1 MSVLLWYTASDYPCN
16 IFKLLYHDR
25 PILLTIV
32 LNTSMF
38 VDSWCFRTDAT
49 NGVVESSRHRCNWN
63 GVSMW
68 ESCYNFRKG
77 IVIYIYFNTVLLRVI
92 VIIFNAHFNN
102 MSVISWWSVSL
113 VEETGVSKENHRPAT
128 SHWQTLSQN
137 VVSSTHHSFSSER
150 HWLDK

>member
-1 MSVLLWYTASDYPCN
+1 MSVLLWYTASDYPFN

-77 IVIYIYFNTVLLRVI
+77 IVIYIYFNTVVLRVM

-102 MSVISWWSVSL
+102 IVSYIM
-113 VEETGVSKENHRPAT
+113 
-128 SHWQTLSQN
+128 
-137 VVSSTHHSFSSER
+137 VVSFIGGGNRSIQRKPLTCRKSLTNLITKCCIKYTSQ
-150 HWLDK
+150 L